1 MDLHDARLDS
11 EAISAG
17 SQIQGVGEVG
27 STTLSLGVDA
37 EQGKLIPDFVE

>member
-17 SQIQGVGEVG
+17 SQIQGVVEVR
-27 STTLSLGVDA
+27 SASLSLGVDA
-37 EQGKLIPDFVE
+37 DQGKLFPDFVE

>member
-17 SQIQGVGEVG
+17 SQIQGVVEVR
-27 STTLSLGVDA
+27 SASLSLGVDA
-37 EQGKLIPDFVE
+37 DQGKLIPDFVE